1 MIEEMRPEILQIIVE
16 GDVVARGASLA
27 NAVLTFQDD
36 ETSIISY
43 PDTGVFILFKGSVAA
58 STDEKYRDS
67 IGSDGRTNREIVF
80 QSRNAAAEFVLGE
93 GGRTN
98 YWV

>member
-1 MIEEMRPEILQIIVE
+1 MIEEMITEILEISRDDIAI
-16 GDVVARGASLA
+16 ARGAFLP